1 MTWHFWVL
9 CCRVDFH
16 EAPIEPA
23 RACTDPLMARPL
35 LHSGPS
41 DFGKLGSIASLE
53 RPEQCTPRST
63 MDRPAEN
70 GQDEWLN
77 NCVFRGKTRGT
88 FLELGAFDGQFGSN
102 SLMVEKDLC
111 WRGVCVEAFELNYK
125 KLHASRGKRCETV
138 HGAICAKPG
147 VLQFMQVR
155 SLPSKACA
163 CQSGWGCAGARPGN
177 LERVGDRDVGVAPQ
191 PDRAAATTEEGHA
204 CDRQHHLL
212 HDREPARAVWA

>member
-1 MTWHFWVL
+1 MTWHFSVL

-23 RACTDPLMARPL
+23 RACTDLLMARPL

-77 NCVFRGKTRGT
+77 NCIFRGKTRGT

-102 SLMVEKDLC
+102 SLMVENPAVTMHHAAIKESVFFMFSRAKISFSRILC
-111 WRGVCVEAFELNYK
+111 
-125 KLHASRGKRCETV
+125 SRLV
-138 HGAICAKPG
+138 
-147 VLQFMQVR
+147 
-155 SLPSKACA
+155 PSPL
-163 CQSGWGCAGARPGN
+163 SIRVGN
-177 LERVGDRDVGVAPQ
+177 LYTQYRMQLPRLPCV
-191 PDRAAATTEEGHA
+191 H
-204 CDRQHHLL
+204 
-212 HDREPARAVWA
+212 